1 MKSHVF
7 LLLLPIGLGCTDKE
21 AADPHE
27 LLAEEYR
34 RAEPGAPGAGS
45 EPGGS
50 DPGHAPATRA
60 ECQAAIA
67 HLHALAGAT
76 AKSGQAVKDGV
87 DECLARGT
95 SQREARCIARIRS
108 ESEIDG
114 CAAE

>member
-1 MKSHVF
+1 VIFVLVGAVF
-7 LLLLPIGLGCTDKE
+7 GCADKQ

-34 RAEPGAPGAGS
+34 RIETAAPAPVADAGL
-45 EPGGS
+45 
-50 DPGHAPATRA
+50 APATRS
-60 ECQAAIA
+60 ECQAAIE

-76 AKSGQAVKDGV
+76 AKSPAAVKDGV

-95 SQREARCIARIRS
+95 SQREAHCIARIRS